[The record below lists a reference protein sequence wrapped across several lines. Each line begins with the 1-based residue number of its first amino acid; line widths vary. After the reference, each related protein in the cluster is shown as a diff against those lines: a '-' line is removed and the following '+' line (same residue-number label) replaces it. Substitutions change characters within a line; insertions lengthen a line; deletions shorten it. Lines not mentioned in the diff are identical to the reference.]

1 MRKFMNQKYII
12 DAIGSLG
19 IDSITQQFT
28 KHGINVVSESHQ
40 DNKTQRLVF
49 FCPLEVFLLGEE
61 SNTPHVE
68 QIDSWTEKTQALFNQ
83 AMAASDSVVLIDLGN
98 AISDPNGFNQSITD
112 LFNLDAPF
120 EPIFDVD
127 WLDLVHYS
135 LSIQECYQAQ
145 SIYENLLAAADI
157 IQDIDRCSIA
167 DRASNYIN
175 QLRASVEKG
184 IQQQDQLKEKVQ
196 DLVSSISTLETRI
209 SELTTENTELTE
221 SKDIL
226 ESQRQNL
233 VTEGELSLLQSHQL
247 QEELE
252 ALQQTSQ
259 VKESSILIL
268 ETRISELTATN
279 TELTEEKSLLESEK
293 QALVEEN
300 ELSLLQIH
308 QLQEELE
315 HYYLKLQVQHMASNV
330 QFPNENQTTI
340 GHSEFSLMLR
350 KLI

>member
-1 MRKFMNQKYII
+1 
-12 DAIGSLG
+12 SLD
-19 IDSITQQFT
+19 IDSITQQLT

-68 QIDSWTEKTQALFNQ
+68 QIDSWTEKTQVLFNQ

-120 EPIFDVD
+120 ELTLDVD
-127 WLDLVHYS
+127 WLDLLHHS
-135 LSIQECYQAQ
+135 LSIQDYYQAQ
-145 SIYENLLAAADI
+145 AVYENVLAVADI
-157 IQDIDRCSIA
+157 IQDVDRCSITG
-167 DRASNYIN
+167 RASSYIS
-175 QLRASVEKG
+175 QLRVSEEKG
-184 IQQQDQLKEKVQ
+184 IQQQAQLEEKVQ
-196 DLVSSISTLETRI
+196 DLAYSISTLETRI
-209 SELTTENTELTE
+209 SELTTEITELTA
-221 SKDIL
+221 SKGIL
-226 ESQRQNL
+226 ESERHNL
-233 VTEGELSLLQSHQL
+233 VAEGELSLLQIHRL